1 MRRKLRRLAELAPVE
16 WPLFLQLAVLSVA
29 IRVALRVVPLPRL
42 TGGLAR
48 LAGRRWL
55 SGIPAGHSRHAI
67 RRLEALVDL
76 TVAAAPVAG
85 RCLTRSLLLFWL
97 LRVRGGA
104 PTLVVG
110 VRREAGRLQGHAWIA
125 PAGEAGGE
133 GSEGFEAVVRF

>member
-1 MRRKLRRLAELAPVE
+1 MRRKLRRLRELAPVE
-16 WPLFLQLAVLSVA
+16 WPLFFQLVVLSVA
-29 IRVALRVVPLPRL
+29 IGVALRVVPLPRL

-85 RCLTRSLLLFWL
+85 RCLVRSLVLLWL
-97 LRVRGGA
+97 LKARGLSA
-104 PTLVVG
+104 ELVVG
-110 VRREAGRLQGHAWIA
+110 IRKQAEELRGHAWIA

-133 GSEGFEAVVRF
+133 ECEGFEAVVRF